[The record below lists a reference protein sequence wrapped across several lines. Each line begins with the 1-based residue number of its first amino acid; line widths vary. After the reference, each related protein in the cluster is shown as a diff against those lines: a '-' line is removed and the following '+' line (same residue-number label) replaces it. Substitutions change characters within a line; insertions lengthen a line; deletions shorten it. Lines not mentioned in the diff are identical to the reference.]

1 MSRDFERWRSPAGL
15 GTNSFSLC
23 LAHCADGTQPA
34 GLVRHCHAFHGND
47 AFYKSATVDFRNASS
62 MRVLRGGD
70 KRSPRGIRSPH
81 PWRSCPLGQVLSLLS
96 YASFSR
102 LGEMPSL
109 ISSLPPPARGRGLL
123 SFLPSEGKG
132 LASRQTTPCRAG
144 RPGQSLP
151 EGLPRASFLD
161 AFQEMVK
168 GKGMPP

>member
-23 LAHCADGTQPA
+23 LAHCANGTQPA

-109 ISSLPPPARGRGLL
+109 ISSLPPPRQGGEAFFP
-123 SFLPSEGKG
+123 SFLVKG
-132 LASRQTTPCRAG
+132 RV
-144 RPGQSLP
+144 
-151 EGLPRASFLD
+151 LPRARQHLVGLAALGRACQR
-161 AFQEMVK
+161 AFR
-168 GKGMPP
+168 GHHSWMPSRKW